1 MLEAVNP
8 ATGALIRSYP
18 KLGDRALADVI
29 DRVAEGH
36 KEWRAMGFADRSAR
50 MRAAAT
56 VLRDR
61 AREFAEL
68 MTREMG
74 KPITDALAEVEKCA
88 GGCDFFAEH
97 AAAMLAPVPADTEA
111 YRSYWSYQPLGI
123 VLAVMP
129 WNFPFW
135 QVFRFAAP
143 TLMAGN
149 AGLLKHASNVP
160 GCALAI
166 EEVFRD
172 ADFPENVFRT
182 LLVDSAVVARIL
194 EDERVRAVS
203 VTGSVA
209 AGKAVGEKA
218 GSLVK
223 KAVLELGGSDPY
235 LVLDDANL
243 DLAADVCAKSRLIN
257 SGQSCIA
264 AKRFIVANG
273 VHDIFVERFV
283 ARMGAARMGDPM
295 DPETQVGPQARE
307 DLRDAL
313 HDQVTRSIR
322 DGARCVLGGEIPDQ
336 EGAWYPPTVLVD
348 VKPGMAAFDEELF
361 GPVAAVIRA
370 RDEEEAIALA
380 NRTVFGLGAA
390 VFTRDVERG
399 DRIAR
404 ERLDAGLC
412 FVNAFVRSDAR
423 LPFGGVKES
432 GFGRELSELGIRE
445 FVNAKTVWVESGAT
459 RTSSPAPRAP
469 SPSPPLR
476 PAASE

>member
-1 MLEAVNP
+1 MMEAVNP
-8 ATGALIRSYP
+8 ATGEAIQRYP
-18 KLGDRALADVI
+18 TMTEGE
-29 DRVAEGH
+29 VAEVIRLVADAQR
-36 KEWRAMGFADRSAR
+36 EWRTMAFAERAQP
-50 MRAAAT
+50 MRAAARE
-56 VLRDR
+56 LRDR
-61 AREFAEL
+61 ARSLAEL

-74 KPITDALAEVEKCA
+74 KPIKDALAEVEKCA
-88 GGCDFFAEH
+88 GACDYFAEH
-97 AAAMLAPVPADTEA
+97 AAAMLAPVSARTEA
-111 YRSYWSYQPLGI
+111 SRSYWSYEPLGV

-129 WNFPFW
+129 WNFPLW

-172 ADFPENVFRT
+172 AGFPRNLFRT
-182 LLVDSAVVARIL
+182 VLVDSAAVARIL

-203 VTGSVA
+203 ITGSVK

-223 KAVLELGGSDPY
+223 KSVLELGGSDPY
-235 LVLDDANL
+235 LVLADA
-243 DLAADVCAKSRLIN
+243 DVELAAETCAKSRLIN

-264 AKRFIVANG
+264 AKRFIVVDSA
-273 VHDIFVERFV
+273 HDAFVERFV
-283 ARMGAARMGDPM
+283 AHMRAARMGDPM
-295 DPETQVGPQARE
+295 DPETQIGPQARA
-307 DLRDAL
+307 DLRDGL
-313 HDQVTRSIR
+313 HDQVTRSVR
-322 DGARCVLGGEIPDQ
+322 AGARCMLGGEVPARK
-336 EGAWYPPTVLVD
+336 GAWYPPTVLVD
-348 VKPGMAAFDEELF
+348 VKPGMPAFDEELF
-361 GPVAAVIRA
+361 GPVGAVVRA
-370 RDEEEAIALA
+370 QDEEDAIALA

-404 ERLDAGLC
+404 ERLEAGSC

-423 LPFGGVKES
+423 LPFGGIKES
-432 GFGRELSELGIRE
+432 GYGRELSELGIRE
-445 FVNAKTVWVESGAT
+445 FVNAKTVWVEAGAT

-469 SPSPPLR
+469 SPSR
-476 PAASE
+476 PRRQTASE

>member
-8 ATGALIRSYP
+8 ATGELIRTYP
-18 KLGDRALADVI
+18 EMTDRAVADVI
-29 DRVAEGH
+29 DRMAEAQS
-36 KEWRAMGFADRSAR
+36 EWRTLGFADRAR
-50 MRAAAT
+50 PMRAAASE
-56 VLRDR
+56 LRDR
-61 AREFAEL
+61 AGWLAEL

-74 KPITDALAEVEKCA
+74 KPIKDAMAEVEKCA
-88 GGCDFFAEH
+88 AACDYFAEH
-97 AAAMLAPVPADTEA
+97 AAAMLAAVPAETEA
-111 YRSYWSYQPLGI
+111 SRSYWIYQPLGI

-166 EEVFRD
+166 EDVFRD
-172 ADFPENVFRT
+172 AGFPTNLFRT
-182 LLVDSAVVARIL
+182 LLVGSPAVARIL

-235 LVLDDANL
+235 VVLHDANV
-243 DLAADVCAKSRLIN
+243 DLAADTCAKSRLIN

-264 AKRFIVANG
+264 AKRFIVVDQ
-273 VHDIFVERFV
+273 VHDEFVERFV
-283 ARMGAARMGDPM
+283 ARMRAARMGDPM
-295 DPETQVGPQARE
+295 DPETQVGPQARA
-307 DLRDAL
+307 DLRDGL
-313 HDQVTRSIR
+313 HEQVKRSLR
-322 DGARCVLGGEIPDQ
+322 AGARCMLGGEIPDQ

-348 VKPGMAAFDEELF
+348 VVPGMAAFDEELF
-361 GPVAAVIRA
+361 GPVGAVVRA
-370 RDEEEAIALA
+370 RDEEHAIELA

-390 VFTRDVERG
+390 VFTKDVERG

-404 ERLDAGLC
+404 ERLEAGCC
-412 FVNAFVRSDAR
+412 FVNALVRSDPR
-423 LPFGGVKES
+423 LPFGGIKES
-432 GFGRELSELGIRE
+432 GYGRELSELGIRE

-469 SPSPPLR
+469 SPSTPLR